1 VKISS
6 SVPERA
12 ATSVGEGTG
21 EERGRG
27 KVSGGKFDESELE

>member
-1 VKISS
+1 MKISS
-6 SVPERA
+6 SIPECA

-27 KVSGGKFDESELE
+27 KVSGGKLDEPELE